1 MYPTSPKRKG
11 GATVVRLV
19 ESYRKNGKVKTR
31 VVKTIGQ
38 SKDPKTIERYKQ
50 IAEQIAAE
58 HKQGLSSLSAQPV
71 KLPIDLT
78 DFIGKERI
86 NTGFE
91 DIFGAVWR
99 QLGFESLIKTGRDSR
114 ALNQHL
120 RSLVLAR
127 LFSPSSKLRSCR
139 LLEEH
144 FKRPLSHRQALY
156 LMDHLSKNEEETRA
170 EMSRSVLK
178 GRSCLDLL
186 LFDVTTLHFES
197 VNQTELQDFGYSKDG
212 KFNEVQVVLAVLAD
226 QEGLPVSYEV
236 FPGNTGESGTLR
248 AVLASA
254 AKRLGARR
262 IRVVADKGLF
272 SDRNLS
278 FLEDLG
284 REQGIKAEYVVS
296 YPLRKLPL
304 EWKKKIWDRGNYKAK
319 AGGSFYEFEHNGRR
333 VSVGFNEARRA
344 FDEAKRRKM
353 LDRLRAM
360 EKNGEIPSSAL
371 VRNSGDRKYTEK
383 VLGKTRISW
392 EKAERE
398 ARFDGL
404 YGVCSNIKKDP
415 PEKLLEMY
423 RSLWKIEELFR
434 INKHSLRMR
443 PIYHRKPRRIRAHLI
458 ICFLAYTVLRRTEL
472 ALKKRGLFFSPEEL
486 SDILKRTE
494 SFILSDK
501 IKKPGAVYCVPKAL
515 SKEAK
520 RIYAVF
526 GKKYPQQPYRLS

>member
-1 MYPTSPKRKG
+1 MYPTSPTRKG

-19 ESYRKNGKVKTR
+19 ESFRKDGKNKNR
-31 VVKTIGQ
+31 VIKTIGQ
-38 SKDPKTIERYKQ
+38 SKDPKTIARYRR
-50 IAEQIAAE
+50 IAKRLAAE
-58 HKQGLSSLSAQPV
+58 HKRGLSKLSARPV
-71 KLPIDLT
+71 RLPIDLA
-78 DFIGKERI
+78 DFTGRERI

-91 DIFGAVWR
+91 DIFGSVYS
-99 QLGFESLIKTGRDSR
+99 QLGFESLVKTGRDSG
-114 ALNQHL
+114 ALNRHL

-139 LLEEH
+139 LLEER
-144 FKRPLSHRQALY
+144 FNRTLSHRQALY

-197 VNQTELQDFGYSKDG
+197 VNRTELQDFGYSKDG

-226 QEGLPVSYEV
+226 REGLPVSYEV

-248 AVLASA
+248 AVLGSA
-254 AKRLGARR
+254 AKRHKARR

-272 SDRNLS
+272 SNKNLS
-278 FLEDLG
+278 FLEDL
-284 REQGIKAEYVVS
+284 REEHGVEAEYVVS

-304 EWKKKIWDRGNYKAK
+304 EWKRKIWDRGNYKAG
-319 AGGSFYEFEHNGRR
+319 AGGSFYEFEHNRRR
-333 VSVGFNEARRA
+333 VAVGFNESRRA
-344 FDEAKRRKM
+344 LDESRRRKM
-353 LDRLRAM
+353 LDRLKAM
-360 EKNGEIPSSAL
+360 ERDGEIASSAL

-383 VLGKTRISW
+383 IRGKTRISW

-404 YGVCSNIKKDP
+404 YGVCSNIRGEP

-443 PIYHRKPRRIRAHLI
+443 PIYHRKPSRIRAHLM
-458 ICFLAYTVLRRTEL
+458 ICFLAYTVLRQTEL
-472 ALKKRGLFFSPEEL
+472 KLKNKGLFFSPEEL
-486 SDILKRTE
+486 SDILKQAE
-494 SFILSDK
+494 SYVISDK
-501 IKKPGAVYCVPKAL
+501 VKKPGAVYCVPRAL
-515 SKEAK
+515 SREAK

-526 GKKYPQQPYRLS
+526 GKRYSKQPYRLN

>member
-1 MYPTSPKRKG
+1 MYPASPKRKG

-19 ESYRKNGKVKTR
+19 ESYRKDGKVKTR
-31 VVKTIGQ
+31 TVKTIGQ
-38 SKDPKTIERYKQ
+38 SKDPKTIKRYQQ
-50 IAEQIAAE
+50 IARQLAAE
-58 HKQGLSSLSAQPV
+58 HKQGLSSLPALPV
-71 KLPIDLT
+71 KLPIDLI
-78 DFIGKERI
+78 DFMGKERI

-99 QLGFESLIKTGRDSR
+99 QLGFDSLIKTGRDSE

-144 FKRPLSHRQALY
+144 FSKTLSHRQALY
-156 LMDHLSKNEEETRA
+156 LMDHLSKNEEETKA

-178 GRSCLDLL
+178 DRSCLDLL

-197 VNQTELQDFGYSKDG
+197 VNQTDLQDFGYSKDG

-236 FPGNTGESGTLR
+236 FPGNTGESETLR
-248 AVLASA
+248 GVLASA
-254 AKRLGARR
+254 AKRHKARR

-272 SDRNLS
+272 SNKNLS
-278 FLEDLG
+278 FLEDLK
-284 REQGIKAEYVVS
+284 RERGVEAEYVVS

-304 EWKKKIWDRGNYKAK
+304 EWKERVWDRGNYKPK
-319 AGGSFYEFEHNGRR
+319 AGGSFYEFEYKGRR
-333 VSVGFNEARRA
+333 VAVGFNEARRA
-344 FDEAKRRKM
+344 CDEAKRRRI
-353 LDRLRAM
+353 LDKLRAM
-360 EKNGEIPSSAL
+360 EKDGEIPSSAL

-392 EKAERE
+392 KKAERD

-404 YGVCSNIKKDP
+404 YGVCSNIKKEP

-443 PIYHRKPRRIRAHLI
+443 PIYHRKPERIRAHLM

-472 ALKKRGLFFSPEEL
+472 TLKKQSLFFSPEEL
-486 SDILKRTE
+486 SDILKRAE
-494 SFILSDK
+494 SFIISDK
-501 IKKPGAVYCVPKAL
+501 IKKPGAVYCVPRAL
-515 SKEAK
+515 SREAEQ
-520 RIYAVF
+520 IYAVF
-526 GKKYPQQPYRLS
+526 GKKYPKQPYRLD